1 MTMEILSGKAC
12 AANASAAVMRA
23 EVESASTERTARH
36 IMTYIV
42 PPGHHSRTLKL
53 TNKYYL
59 MEMYKTLN
67 KNTYYRSPNEV
78 AVR

>member
-36 IMTYIV
+36 ITTYIV

-53 TNKYYL
+53 TNKYDM
-59 MEMYKTLN
+59 MEMPKTPN
-67 KNTYYRSPNEV
+67 INTYRLHMSTENQH
-78 AVR
+78 